1 MRTKSKILAAL
12 AAIVMTTGAFAADIA
27 GNWKWTS
34 QGQNGAQESTA
45 KFELKEGKLTG
56 NVKSPR
62 GETDIS
68 SASIKDG
75 AVAFNIEREFNGNKM
90 VIKYTGKLDGD
101 TIKGSIERPGR
112 NGGEA
117 TKTDWT
123 ATRVK

>member
-27 GNWKWTS
+27 GNWKWTT

-90 VIKYTGKLDGD
+90 VIKYTGKFDGD
-101 TIKGSIERPGR
+101 TIKGSVERPGR

>member
-1 MRTKSKILAAL
+1 MKTNARILAAL

-34 QGQNGAQESTA
+34 QGQNGSQENTA
-45 KFELKEGKLTG
+45 KFEMKEGKITG
-56 NVKSPR
+56 TVTNPR
-62 GETDIS
+62 GEAPIS
-68 SASIKDG
+68 AATLKDG
-75 AVAFNIEREFNGNKM
+75 ALAFSVEREYNGNKM
-90 VIKYTGKLDGD
+90 VIKYTGKFEGD

-117 TKTDWT
+117 TKVDWS

>member
-12 AAIVMTTGAFAADIA
+12 AAFVMTTGAFAADIA

-34 QGQNGAQESTA
+34 QGQNGAQENTA
-45 KFELKEGKLTG
+45 KFEMKEGKITG
-56 NVKSPR
+56 TVTNPR
-62 GETDIS
+62 GEAPIS
-68 SASIKDG
+68 AATLKDG
-75 AVAFNIEREFNGNKM
+75 ALAFSVEREYNGNKM
-90 VIKYTGKLDGD
+90 VIKYTGKFEGD

-117 TKTDWT
+117 TKVDWT

>member
-1 MRTKSKILAAL
+1 MRTNARILAAF

-34 QGQNGAQESTA
+34 QGQNGSQENTA
-45 KFELKEGKLTG
+45 KFEKKEGKLTG
-56 NVKSPR
+56 TVTNPR
-62 GETDIS
+62 GEAPIS
-68 SASIKDG
+68 AATLKDG
-75 AVAFNIEREFNGNKM
+75 ALAFSVEREYNGNKM
-90 VIKYTGKLDGD
+90 VIKYTGKFEGD

-117 TKTDWT
+117 TKVDWS

>member
-1 MRTKSKILAAL
+1 MKTNARILAAL

-34 QGQNGAQESTA
+34 QGQNGTQENTA
-45 KFELKEGKLTG
+45 KFEMKEGKLTG
-56 NVKSPR
+56 TVTNPR
-62 GETDIS
+62 GEAPIS
-68 SASIKDG
+68 AATLKDG
-75 AVAFNIEREFNGNKM
+75 ALAFSVEREYNGNKM

-112 NGGEA
+112 NGGDP
-117 TKTDWT
+117 TKVDWS